1 MHMNSNKKKKR
12 GGADFQQLL
21 LSYLLSLFLVGIAL
35 ALVLTTTIGRAG
47 YFKSA
52 LKKSSY
58 ATAVYESLCENYQSY
73 GAAAGFS
80 ADVITSFISPEEIE
94 SDLSEAVD
102 AMYAGDVSMQQHP
115 EIHEAA
121 MTTMKEDAAARGYE
135 VTEEVETALELVA
148 DACQADYDNY
158 VCVPLVSQMA
168 GFTAT
173 VQRYAMGI
181 LIVCLVLGLAA
192 VWFITKRPG
201 SAPFKVRLL
210 TFSLLTSALV
220 CTVLTFFVYPMMH
233 LGDLNVSPTSLK
245 LLICN
250 YVHGIFSSFGVYLLI
265 YVLISAGLIALEI
278 AARRKAK
285 QRISKRE
292 GNEV

>member
-1 MHMNSNKKKKR
+1 MMNQKKKAPR
-12 GGADFQQLL
+12 SGTNIQQIL
-21 LSYLLSLFLVGIAL
+21 LSYLLSLFLVGVAL
-35 ALVLTTTIGRAG
+35 ALVLMTTIGRAS

-52 LKKSSY
+52 LKQSSY
-58 ATAVYESLCENYQSY
+58 ANAIYESLCENYESY

-80 ADVITSFISPEEIE
+80 ADVITSFISPETIE
-94 SDLSEAVD
+94 SDLNKAVD
-102 AMYAGDVSMQQHP
+102 AMFDGDVSMQEHP

-121 MTTMKEDAAARGYE
+121 MTTMKDDATTRGYE
-135 VTEEVETALELVA
+135 VTDDVEKALELVA

-158 VCVPLVSQMA
+158 VCVPLVSQME
-168 GFTAT
+168 GFVSK
-173 VQRYAMGI
+173 VQTYALGI
-181 LIVCLVLGLAA
+181 LIACLLLGLAA
-192 VWFITKRPG
+192 VFVITKRSG

-220 CTVLTFFVYPMMH
+220 CAVLTFAVYPMLH
-233 LGDLNVSPTSLK
+233 LGNLNVSPTALK

-250 YVHGIFSSFGVYLLI
+250 YVHGIFASFGIFLAI
-265 YVLISAGLIALEI
+265 YVVLSAALIALEI

-285 QRISKRE
+285 QRISKLE

>member
-1 MHMNSNKKKKR
+1 MNRNKKHSS
-12 GGADFQQLL
+12 GTNMQQLL
-21 LSYLLSLFLVGIAL
+21 LSYLLALFLVGVAL
-35 ALVLTTTIGRAG
+35 ALVLMTTFGRAG

-80 ADVITSFISPEEIE
+80 PEVITSFISPEEIE
-94 SDLSEAVD
+94 NDLNEAVD
-102 AMYAGDVSMQQHP
+102 AMYAGDISMQEHP

-121 MTTMKEDAAARGYE
+121 MSTMKEDATARGYE
-135 VTEEVETALELVA
+135 ITEEVETALELVA

-158 VCVPLVSQMA
+158 VCVPLVSQME
-168 GFTAT
+168 GFISK
-173 VQRYAMGI
+173 VQSYALGI
-181 LIVCLVLGLAA
+181 LIACLVLGL
-192 VWFITKRPG
+192 VSVLVITKRPG

-210 TFSLLTSALV
+210 TFSLLASALV
-220 CTVLTFFVYPMMH
+220 CAILTFAVYPMLS
-233 LGDLNVSPTSLK
+233 LGNLNVSPTSLK

-250 YVHGIFSSFGVYLLI
+250 YVHGIFSSFGIYLFI
-265 YVLISAGLIALEI
+265 YAIFSAGLIALEF
-278 AARRKAK
+278 AARRKAR

>member
-1 MHMNSNKKKKR
+1 MMNQKKKAPR
-12 GGADFQQLL
+12 SGTNIQQIL
-21 LSYLLSLFLVGIAL
+21 LSYLLSLFLVGVAL
-35 ALVLTTTIGRAG
+35 ALVLMTTIGRAS

-52 LKKSSY
+52 LKQSSY
-58 ATAVYESLCENYQSY
+58 ANAIYESLCENYESY

-80 ADVITSFISPEEIE
+80 ADVITSFISPETIE
-94 SDLSEAVD
+94 SDLNKAVD
-102 AMYAGDVSMQQHP
+102 AMFDGDVSMQEHP

-121 MTTMKEDAAARGYE
+121 MTTMKDDATTRGYE
-135 VTEEVETALELVA
+135 VTDDVEKALELVA

-158 VCVPLVSQMA
+158 VCVPLVSQME
-168 GFTAT
+168 GFVSK
-173 VQRYAMGI
+173 VQTYALGI
-181 LIVCLVLGLAA
+181 LIACLLLGLA
-192 VWFITKRPG
+192 VVFFITKRSG

-220 CTVLTFFVYPMMH
+220 CAVLTFAVYPMLH
-233 LGDLNVSPTSLK
+233 LGNLNVSPTALK

-250 YVHGIFSSFGVYLLI
+250 YVHGIFASFGIFLAI
-265 YVLISAGLIALEI
+265 YVVLSAALIALEI

-285 QRISKRE
+285 QRISKLE

>member
-1 MHMNSNKKKKR
+1 MMNQKKKPPR
-12 GGADFQQLL
+12 SGTNIQQIL
-21 LSYLLSLFLVGIAL
+21 LSYLLSLFLVGVAL
-35 ALVLTTTIGRAG
+35 ALVLMTTIGRAS

-52 LKKSSY
+52 LKQSSY
-58 ATAVYESLCENYQSY
+58 ANAIYESLCENYESY

-80 ADVITSFISPEEIE
+80 ADVITSFISPETIE
-94 SDLSEAVD
+94 SDLNKAVD
-102 AMYAGDVSMQQHP
+102 AMFDGDVSMQEHP

-121 MTTMKEDAAARGYE
+121 MTTMKDDATTRGYE
-135 VTEEVETALELVA
+135 VTDDVEKALELVA

-158 VCVPLVSQMA
+158 VCVPLVSQME
-168 GFTAT
+168 GFVSK
-173 VQRYAMGI
+173 VQTYALGI
-181 LIVCLVLGLAA
+181 LIACLLLGLAT
-192 VWFITKRPG
+192 VFFITKRSG

-220 CTVLTFFVYPMMH
+220 CAVLTFAVYPMLH
-233 LGDLNVSPTSLK
+233 LGNLNVSPTALK

-250 YVHGIFSSFGVYLLI
+250 YVHGLFTSFGIFLAI
-265 YVLISAGLIALEI
+265 YAVLSAALIALEI

-285 QRISKRE
+285 QRISKLE

>member
-1 MHMNSNKKKKR
+1 MLKNKKAK
-12 GGADFQQLL
+12 GSNIQSIV

-35 ALVLTTTIGRAG
+35 ALVLMTTLASPR
-47 YFKSA
+47 YYKKA
-52 LKKSSY
+52 LQKSSY

-80 ADVITSFISPEEIE
+80 SDVITSFISPDQIEI
-94 SDLSEAVD
+94 DLGKAVD
-102 AMYAGDVSMQQHP
+102 AMYDGDISMQNHT

-135 VTEEVETALELVA
+135 VTADVESALELVA

-158 VCVPLVSQMA
+158 VCVPLISQMV
-168 GFTAT
+168 GFVTK
-173 VQRYAMGI
+173 VENYSLGI
-181 LIVCLVLGLAA
+181 LVVCLLLGFVA
-192 VWFITKRPG
+192 VWSITRG
-201 SAPFKVRLL
+201 RDSAPFKMRLL

-220 CTVLTFFVYPMMH
+220 CGVLTFAIYPMLN
-233 LGDLNVSPTSLK
+233 LGNLNVSPTSLK

-250 YVHGIFSSFGVYLLI
+250 YVHGIFTSFGLYLGI
-265 YVLISAGLIALEI
+265 YVVLSAALIALEI

-285 QRISKRE
+285 QRISKLE

>member
-1 MHMNSNKKKKR
+1 MMNQKKKAPR
-12 GGADFQQLL
+12 SGTNIQQIL
-21 LSYLLSLFLVGIAL
+21 LSYLLSLFLVGVAL
-35 ALVLTTTIGRAG
+35 ALVLMTTIGRAS

-52 LKKSSY
+52 LKQSSY
-58 ATAVYESLCENYQSY
+58 ANAIYESLCENYESY

-80 ADVITSFISPEEIE
+80 ADVITSFISPETIE
-94 SDLSEAVD
+94 SDLSKAVD
-102 AMYAGDVSMQQHP
+102 AMFDGDVSMQDHP

-121 MTTMKEDAAARGYE
+121 MTTMKDDATTRGYE
-135 VTEEVETALELVA
+135 VTDDVEKALELVA

-158 VCVPLVSQMA
+158 VCVPLVSQME
-168 GFTAT
+168 GFVSK
-173 VQRYAMGI
+173 VQTYALGI
-181 LIVCLVLGLAA
+181 LIACLLLGLAA
-192 VWFITKRPG
+192 VFFITKRSG

-220 CTVLTFFVYPMMH
+220 CAVLTFAVYPMLH
-233 LGDLNVSPTSLK
+233 LGNLNVSPTALK

-250 YVHGIFSSFGVYLLI
+250 YVHGIFASFGIFLAI
-265 YVLISAGLIALEI
+265 YVVLSAALIALEI

-285 QRISKRE
+285 QRISKLE